1 MTQTAR
7 TGARLGRGVVAFV
20 LAVLVAV
27 VLGAV
32 IQTQY
37 NLAALIQL
45 GAEIPLSVRLRTTG
59 EDLIGFS
66 PVYAVLVV
74 LALAFS
80 LPVAALVSRG
90 LPQVRGLV
98 YALAALAGLIV
109 AVLVVNHLAPMP
121 TLIAAT
127 RVWHGLLL
135 MALAAALAGW
145 LFARWLPQ
153 R

>member
-1 MTQTAR
+1 MTHTAG
-7 TGARLGRGVVAFV
+7 TGARLGRGLVAFV
-20 LAVLVAV
+20 VAVLVAV
-27 VLGAV
+27 ALGAV

-45 GAEIPLSVRLRTTG
+45 GAEIPLAVRLRTTG
-59 EDLIGFS
+59 EDLMGFS
-66 PVYAVLVV
+66 PIYAVLVV
-74 LALAFS
+74 LALACS

-90 LPQVRGLV
+90 LPQARGLV

-135 MALAAALAGW
+135 MALGAAVAGW
-145 LFARWLPQ
+145 LFARLMP

>member
-1 MTQTAR
+1 MTQTAG

-90 LPQVRGLV
+90 LPPARGLV

-135 MALAAALAGW
+135 MALGAAVAGW
-145 LFARWLPQ
+145 LFARLMP